1 MLNLHIGGK
10 QPHPD
15 WKILNILPGPEVDFV
30 GDAIS
35 LNQFEDSSVDKIYA
49 SHILE
54 HLDRQGAQE
63 ALREWF
69 RVLRKGGVLMVAV
82 PDLVVLSR
90 LLLRS
95 DLSVTDMMKIT
106 SMIFGGQVDAYDYH
120 KWGYRMETLCY
131 LLRSAGFGTIYRVE
145 QFGIFNDTS
154 TMMFLEEP
162 ISLNVVAHK
171 DLS

>member
-30 GDAIS
+30 GDAVS
-35 LNQFEDSSVDKIYA
+35 LSQFEDLSVDKIYA

-54 HLDRQGAQE
+54 HLDYRGAQE
-63 ALREWF
+63 GLREWF
-69 RVLRKGGVLMVAV
+69 RVLRQGGVLMVAV
-82 PDLVVLSR
+82 PDLVALSR
-90 LLLRS
+90 LSLRP
-95 DLSVTDMMKIT
+95 DLSLYDMQKIT
-106 SMIFGGQVDAYDYH
+106 GMIFGGQVDEYDYH
-120 KWGYRMETLCY
+120 KAGYRMETLAA
-131 LLRSAGFGTIYRVE
+131 LLRSVGFGTIYRVE

-154 TMMFLEEP
+154 TMTFLGEP

-171 DLS
+171 DL